1 MMSREFTPREK
12 ILMLVLCVLL
22 LGIMYFQF
30 IVRDV
35 NETIEKYNTE
45 ELETELLM
53 EQTKAMQIKQM
64 EQELK
69 NADPGTLTLVAS
81 YNNVKNELNEL
92 NDIFSAANA
101 YNLEFAVPVKE
112 GSYVRRDIHVV
123 FSAGSY
129 SSAEAIIKKIHDC
142 RYRCLIQNLSINNG
156 SGIGIQS
163 GTVSANMTV
172 TFFETMYDATTTK
185 GLEVI
190 DDKKQSSKKTE

>member
-12 ILMLVLCVLL
+12 ILLLVLCVML
-22 LGIMYFQF
+22 LGILYFQF
-30 IVRDV
+30 IVKDV
-35 NETIEKYNTE
+35 DETIEKYNTE

-101 YNLEFAVPVKE
+101 YNLEFAVPIKE
-112 GSYVRRDIHVV
+112 GSYVRRDIHIT
-123 FSAGSY
+123 FTAGSY
-129 SSAEAIIKKIHDC
+129 KSAEAIIQKLHDC
-142 RYRCLIQNLSINNG
+142 KYRCLIQNLSINNG
-156 SGIGIQS
+156 SGIGIQTGS
-163 GTVSANMTV
+163 VSANMTV

-185 GLEVI
+185 GLETANET
-190 DDKKQSSKKTE
+190 KNSGEKTE